1 LLWAGHGSG
10 QNNVQ
15 SDISGEDDQRG
26 TERVLLPKPVHAA
39 IIGLFI
45 LAFFTVLYLAR
56 ALFIP
61 VTLAFLFALVLS
73 PVVRAFRKRGI
84 PESLTAA
91 LLVLL
96 LAGVVGGGIYSLSG
110 PVSKWVANAPEIALQ
125 LRYKLSLLREPI
137 EEVKKAQ
144 KQVEQATQQPSDP
157 NVQHVV
163 VQQPGLLSRAAEGV
177 PDVVAGIVLGL
188 VLLLFL
194 LASGDL
200 IYEKVVGAL
209 PTLTDKKL
217 GLRIVK
223 DVEREVSRYLFTISI
238 INCCLGAAI
247 GAGLYFIGMPNPALW
262 GVCATLLNFIPYVG
276 AISGVVIVGVV
287 AAVSFSSL
295 GSALLAPG
303 FYALCTFL
311 EGQIITPALLGRR
324 LQMNGVAI
332 FLAIALWGWLWGFI
346 GIFIAVPMLIVLKVF
361 SRHVSG
367 LHSIEELL
375 SERRSG
381 SPVQEN
387 A

>member
-1 LLWAGHGSG
+1 M
-10 QNNVQ
+10 Q
-15 SDISGEDDQRG
+15 SDHAEDQGDG
-26 TERVLLPKPVHAA
+26 ATERVLLPKPVQSA

-45 LAFFTVLYLAR
+45 LAFFAVLYLAQ

-84 PESLTAA
+84 PEAVTAA
-91 LLVLL
+91 LLVLVM
-96 LAGVVGGGIYSLSG
+96 AAVVSGGIYTLSG
-110 PVSKWVANAPEIALQ
+110 PISKWVANAPEIALQ
-125 LRYKLSLLREPI
+125 LRYKLSRLREPL

-144 KQVEQATQQPSDP
+144 KQVEQATQQPTDP
-157 NVQHVV
+157 NVQQVV
-163 VQQPGLLSRAAEGV
+163 VQQPGFLSRAAEGV
-177 PDVVAGIVLGL
+177 PEVAAGIVLGL

-209 PTLTDKKL
+209 PTLTDKKR

-238 INCCLGAAI
+238 INCCLGAVI
-247 GAGLYFIGMPNPALW
+247 GTGLYFIGMPNPALW
-262 GVCATLLNFIPYVG
+262 GVCATFLNFIPYVG
-276 AISGVVIVGVV
+276 AISGIVIVGAV
-287 AAVSFSSL
+287 AAVSFPSI

-303 FYALCTFL
+303 LYALCTFF

-381 SPVQEN
+381 SSAQEG